1 MFYFARYFI
10 AGNDLQRQARFDATW
25 QLPDVRFCHR
35 LITSVWGSAFVGE
48 LILRVVLIYNVSP
61 ATVLVVSPILI
72 GTLTIVT
79 MIWAFRYGHRV
90 RLRAMAQ
97 LLSAVPH

>member
-1 MFYFARYFI
+1 M
-10 AGNDLQRQARFDATW
+10 
-25 QLPDVRFCHR
+25 
-35 LITSVWGSAFVGE
+35 GE
-48 LILRVVLIYNVSP
+48 VILRIVLIYNVSP

>member
-1 MFYFARYFI
+1 
-10 AGNDLQRQARFDATW
+10 
-25 QLPDVRFCHR
+25 
-35 LITSVWGSAFVGE
+35 VGE
-48 LILRVVLIYNVSP
+48 VILRIVLIYNVSP